1 MKVMKKSSFLLFPA
15 IYLCLFSCNIKT
27 ESPADSTLE
36 QKEYEKSRLSRIR
49 DFQEKL
55 IDEGTTGSNIALV
68 YKDGEIIYRNIVNSG
83 KEGDAD
89 IIETTIFPIW
99 SMSKP
104 ITTVAAMILFEED
117 GFLLEDP
124 VSMYI
129 PEMKNLKC
137 RDKNGNI
144 YPCRETLTMRHIL
157 AHRSGWSYNLAYLD
171 GQPMVITDTL
181 FSDLADFAST
191 IASLPLD
198 HEPGERYTYGI
209 NTALVGR
216 VIEVISGQ
224 SFYDFL
230 KERIF
235 DPLEM
240 SNTKFY
246 LTEEERSY
254 FQPLYRATP
263 DGAAFVRKVYDELSY
278 EPGSRV
284 QLGGE
289 GLVSTPEDY
298 SHFAEMLVNNGF
310 YKGKRILSPAAI
322 ALMHMNH
329 SDEEL
334 AQSGFWNG
342 FSYFHLAAPEKDGFL
357 SPKGIF
363 GWSGYHN
370 THFWI
375 DQENDLFGLF
385 MTRRTPYEQNI
396 QRRFRRAV
404 YQAIY

>member
-1 MKVMKKSSFLLFPA
+1 MKKLTFLFILTVYLAFPG
-15 IYLCLFSCNIKT
+15 C
-27 ESPADSTLE
+27 E
-36 QKEYEKSRLSRIR
+36 QKTGQLPDSRFADKRYDDSRLSPIH
-49 DFQEKL
+49 DFQEQL
-55 IDEGTTGSNIALV
+55 IGEGTTGSNIAMI
-68 YKDGEIIYRNIVNSG
+68 YKDGAIIYREIVNSG
-83 KEGDAD
+83 KVGDAD
-89 IIETTIFPIW
+89 ITDQTIFPVW

-104 ITTVAAMILFEED
+104 ITTVAAMILYEE
-117 GFLLEDP
+117 GRFLLDDP
-124 VSMYI
+124 VSMFI
-129 PEMKNLKC
+129 PEMKNLTC
-137 RDKNGNI
+137 RDENGII

-157 AHRSGWSYNLAYLD
+157 AHRSGWSYDLAYLN
-171 GQPMVITDTL
+171 GQPVVITDTL
-181 FSDLADFAST
+181 FTDLADFA
-191 IASLPLD
+191 AQVAACPLD
-198 HEPGERYTYGI
+198 HEPGATYTYGI

-240 SNTKFY
+240 SHTKFY
-246 LTEEERSY
+246 LTDEERPY
-254 FQPLYRATP
+254 FQPLYRTTP
-263 DGAAFVRKVYDELSY
+263 DGATFVRGAYDELSY
-278 EPGSRV
+278 EPGTKV

-298 SHFAEMLVNNGF
+298 SHFAEMLVNDGV
-310 YKGKRILSPAAI
+310 YRGKRILSPAAI
-322 ALMHMNH
+322 ALMHMKH

-334 AQSGFWNG
+334 QETGFWNG
-342 FSYFHLAAPEKDGFL
+342 FSYFHLAIPVKDGFL
-357 SPKGIF
+357 SPEGIF

-375 DQENDLFGLF
+375 DQKNNLFGLF
-385 MTRRTPYEQNI
+385 MTRRTPYEQDI

>member
-1 MKVMKKSSFLLFPA
+1 MKKLTFLLCLST
-15 IYLCLFSCNIKT
+15 YLVFLGCEHRSEDRN
-27 ESPADSTLE
+27 ESTIVLKKYDV
-36 QKEYEKSRLSRIR
+36 SRLSRIR
-49 DFQEKL
+49 DFQKQL
-55 IDEGTTGSNIALV
+55 IEEGTTGSNIAMV
-68 YKDGEIIYRNIVNSG
+68 YKDSEIIYREIVNSD
-83 KEGDAD
+83 KEGDTD
-89 IIETTIFPIW
+89 ITEQTIFPIW

-104 ITTVAAMILFEED
+104 ITTVAAMILYEE
-117 GFLLEDP
+117 GRFLLDDP
-124 VSMYI
+124 VSKYI
-129 PEMKNLKC
+129 PEMRDLKC
-137 RDKNGNI
+137 RDENGRT
-144 YPCRETLTMRHIL
+144 YPCREILTIRHIL
-157 AHRSGWSYNLAYLD
+157 AHRSGWSYNLEYLD
-171 GQPMVITDTL
+171 GQSMIITDTL
-181 FSDLADFAST
+181 FSDLADFAT
-191 IASLPLD
+191 TVASIPLD
-198 HEPGERYTYGI
+198 HEPGADYTYGI

-216 VIEVISGQ
+216 VIEVITGQ

-240 SNTKFY
+240 RHTKFF
-246 LTEEERSY
+246 LTEEERQF
-254 FQPLYRATP
+254 FQPLYRTTPEGATFER
-263 DGAAFVRKVYDELSY
+263 GAYDELSY
-278 EPGSRV
+278 EPGTRV

-298 SHFAEMLVNNGF
+298 SHFAEMLVNDGV

-334 AQSGFWNG
+334 EESGYWNG
-342 FSYFHLAAPEKDGFL
+342 YNYFHLAAPEKDGFL
-357 SPKGIF
+357 SPEGIF

-375 DQENDLFGLF
+375 DQENNLFGLF

>member
-1 MKVMKKSSFLLFPA
+1 MNKYALLFFLSVYLVFPA
-15 IYLCLFSCNIKT
+15 CENKT
-27 ESPADSTLE
+27 GNQADVVHV
-36 QKEYEKSRLSRIR
+36 QKKYDESRLSRIQ
-49 DFQEKL
+49 DFQEQL
-55 IDEGTTGSNIALV
+55 IKDGMTGSNIAMV
-68 YKDGEIIYRNIVNSG
+68 YLDGEMIYRQIVNSG
-83 KEGDAD
+83 KEGDEN
-89 IIETTIFPIW
+89 ITGQTIFPIW

-104 ITTVAAMILFEED
+104 ITTVGAMILYEEG
-117 GFLLEDP
+117 GFLLDDP

-129 PEMKNLKC
+129 PEMKSLKC
-137 RDKNGNI
+137 RDEKGVI

-157 AHRSGWSYNLAYLD
+157 AHRSGWSYDLAYLN
-171 GQPMVITDTL
+171 GEPMVITDTL
-181 FSDLADFAST
+181 FTDLADFAAT
-191 IASLPLD
+191 VASLPLN
-198 HEPGERYTYGI
+198 HEPGASYTYGI

-216 VIEVISGQ
+216 VIEVIS
-224 SFYDFL
+224 SRSLYDFL

-240 SNTKFY
+240 SDTKFY
-246 LTEEERSY
+246 LTGEERSF
-254 FQPLYRATP
+254 FQPLYRTTKEDASFERGT
-263 DGAAFVRKVYDELSY
+263 YDELSY
-278 EPGSRV
+278 EPGTQV

-298 SHFAEMLVNNGF
+298 SHFAEMLVNNGV

-329 SDEEL
+329 SGEEL
-334 AQSGFWNG
+334 AESGFWNG
-342 FSYFHLAAPEKDGFL
+342 FSYFHLAVPEKDGFL
-357 SPKGIF
+357 SPEGIF

-375 DQENDLFGLF
+375 DQKNNLFGLF

-404 YQAIY
+404 YQAIN